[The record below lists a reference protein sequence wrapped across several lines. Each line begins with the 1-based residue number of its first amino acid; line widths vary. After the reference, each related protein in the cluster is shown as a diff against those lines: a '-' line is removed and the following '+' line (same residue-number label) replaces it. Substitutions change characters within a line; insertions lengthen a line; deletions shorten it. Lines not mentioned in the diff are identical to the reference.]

1 MGRKIVI
8 LLGHPGAGKGTQ
20 ARAIMLQL
28 DIPQISTGDM
38 LREAVAK
45 HTSFG
50 REAKAKMDAGELVT
64 DSIVNG
70 IVAER
75 VVRDDCEKGFILD
88 GYPRTVQQAATFNKT
103 LNTDDKLF
111 VIEIGAN
118 SDSLTNRLT
127 GRWICPGCGEI
138 YNTFSRAPSV
148 EGVCDVC
155 GWSLFHRSDDR
166 EDLVRERFRTYKK
179 ETSPLVQYYQQL
191 GVYRLVDGMRPIQE
205 VTKEILSTVDDLPE
219 KKTLIPVVAE
229 DTNPFA

>member
-20 ARAIMLQL
+20 ARSIMYRL

-45 HTSFG
+45 RTSFG
-50 REAKAKMDAGELVT
+50 REAKAKMDAGELVS

-70 IVAER
+70 VVAER
-75 VVRDDCEKGFILD
+75 IQRDDCKKGFILD
-88 GYPRTVQQAATFNKT
+88 GYPRTVQQAATFSKSITNG
-103 LNTDDKLF
+103 DQVF
-111 VIEIGAN
+111 VIEIGA
-118 SDSLTNRLT
+118 DTDELTKRLT

-138 YNTFSRAPSV
+138 YNTFSRSPNV

-166 EDLVRERFRTYKK
+166 EDLVRERFRTYKE
-179 ETSPLVQYYQQL
+179 ETYPLVQYYKEHES
-191 GVYRLVDGMRPIQE
+191 YHRVDGIRPIEE
-205 VTKEILSTVDDLPE
+205 VTKDILSIVDGDE
-219 KKTLIPVVAE
+219 KNCNSGHSGGT
-229 DTNPFA
+229 

>member
-20 ARAIMLQL
+20 ARAIMHRL

-38 LREAVAK
+38 LREAIAK
-45 HTSFG
+45 KTSFG
-50 REAKAKMDAGELVT
+50 REAKARMDAGELVS
-64 DSIVNG
+64 DAIVNG

-75 VVRDDCEKGFILD
+75 ITRDDCKKGFILD
-88 GYPRTVQQAATFNKT
+88 GYPRTVAQAQTFGKT
-103 LNTDDKLF
+103 LVKTDRLS

-118 SDSLTNRLT
+118 SDELTGRLT

-155 GWSLFHRSDDR
+155 GWTLFHRSDDR
-166 EDLVRERFRTYKK
+166 EDLVRERFRTYKE
-179 ETSPLVQYYQQL
+179 ETYPLVQYYQKL
-191 GVYRLVDGMRPIQE
+191 GFYHRVDGIRPIEE
-205 VTKEILSTVDDLPE
+205 VTKEILSIVDGDE
-219 KKTLIPVVAE
+219 KKTLIPVMAE
-229 DTNPFA
+229 ESKRFA